1 MGLAKRLYILLLL
14 SLSLG
19 LFCGELPESMSLS
32 DDVANDFVEDSAAPP
47 AGEVQEAREIPIPAP
62 HISLSKQ
69 PTPQLQAVRPVVY
82 ASLAVPDLLRL
93 FSIQR
98 K

>member
-19 LFCGELPESMSLS
+19 LFCGEIPESLNLS
-32 DDVANDFVEDSAAPP
+32 DDVANDFVEDSAAPS
-47 AGEVQEAREIPIPAP
+47 ASEIQEVRENPRPAP
-62 HISLSKQ
+62 RVSPSEQLI
-69 PTPQLQAVRPVVY
+69 PQLQAVRPIEY
-82 ASLAVPDLLRL
+82 TLLAMPDLLRL